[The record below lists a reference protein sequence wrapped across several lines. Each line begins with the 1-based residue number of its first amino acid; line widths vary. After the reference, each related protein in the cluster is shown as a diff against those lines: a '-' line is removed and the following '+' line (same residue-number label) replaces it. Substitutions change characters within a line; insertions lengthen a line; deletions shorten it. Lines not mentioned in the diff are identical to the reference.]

1 MVRNLHIYIT
11 IIPVRRFAQMKTVNI
26 SLADAE
32 HKRLSE
38 LKELLNLSNLHETVA
53 KMIDITYETLSKRK
67 DRPKD
72 SRINR

>member
-1 MVRNLHIYIT
+1 L
-11 IIPVRRFAQMKTVNI
+11 KTVNI

-38 LKELLNLSNLHETVA
+38 LKKLLDLSNLNETVA

-67 DRPKD
+67 DQ
-72 SRINR
+72 

>member
-1 MVRNLHIYIT
+1 
-11 IIPVRRFAQMKTVNI
+11 MKTVNI

-67 DRPKD
+67 DRPED